1 MVMGFG
7 SCPFECGNPNN
18 SESAHDLD
26 FPGAAVDDLGK
37 RDYAAL
43 LSSRPTGSFRA
54 TPPPRLLHH
63 ILGRAQAAADV
74 QVHVG
79 YRCVARGAQHAG
91 FCSHELPYNARPIDS
106 VLDAIE
112 ANLNN
117 KRILWEKGKQAQWRN
132 AVRAALEQLRETWER
147 AVEEFIGPVFKRLS
161 TKVDTKNLR
170 KLTVLEIADCDAMR
184 EGFGACSELLHSISE
199 SLNPK
204 LPAPANLQAEITKLR
219 DWYQGLRSR
228 QEKIKAA

>member
-1 MVMGFG
+1 MTSTSPAPLWTTWGKGITRRCSPVALRA
-7 SCPFECGNPNN
+7 P
-18 SESAHDLD
+18 SAQ
-26 FPGAAVDDLGK
+26 
-37 RDYAAL
+37 RR
-43 LSSRPTGSFRA
+43 RPASYTTSWDA
-54 TPPPRLLHH
+54 PR
-63 ILGRAQAAADV
+63 RAADV